1 MRFSDFVAVVQ
12 DCSKT

>member
-1 MRFSDFVAVVQ
+1 MRFCDFVAVVQ